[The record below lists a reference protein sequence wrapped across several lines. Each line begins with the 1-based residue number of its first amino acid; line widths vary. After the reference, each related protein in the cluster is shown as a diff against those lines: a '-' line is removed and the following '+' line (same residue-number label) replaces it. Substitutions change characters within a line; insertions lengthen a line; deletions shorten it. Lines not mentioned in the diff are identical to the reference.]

1 MARGSTVGVGQGSTQ
16 AQTRAQTQ
24 AQAQAQAHSQVHAS
38 GRRGRRAATV
48 ARWTGAGLAAAV
60 LLAACSS
67 ATASSSESSTPAP
80 KGLPAFYSVPANI
93 PSKPGAFIKDTKV
106 AAPGINGTA
115 YRIMYTSE
123 NEQGKVVPVTGL
135 VFVPTTPPPA
145 GGYREVA
152 WSHGTNGM
160 TNQCA
165 PSLAPSQAVPSINAL
180 LAKGWEVTAS
190 DYQGEGTPPGVLAY
204 LVGGLAAQNSI
215 DLVRAVQ
222 HVALFHASSTY
233 VVWGHSEGGQTAMFA
248 WYIGPSYAPDLH
260 LVGVVAGAPPSQ
272 FKYIYA
278 ALQKSP
284 YAFYLYMAAIGFN
297 EAYGNA
303 KAPLS
308 EVTTPQALKL
318 VSLVKN
324 GCYTY
329 LQNTLNK
336 YPISTLVT
344 KDPFTVPAWKTLLEA
359 NDPGAFSSAPK
370 VPLLII
376 QGTADGQI
384 PPISTQ
390 LLATHLCTIGAEV
403 QRWMYPGQHH
413 AQVIGPSTP
422 DMVNWMLDRFDGQPV
437 PDPYVPHGQPNV
449 LAQDCSTPGGFTT
462 PPA

>member
-1 MARGSTVGVGQGSTQ
+1 M
-16 AQTRAQTQ
+16 
-24 AQAQAQAHSQVHAS
+24 
-38 GRRGRRAATV
+38 
-48 ARWTGAGLAAAV
+48 
-60 LLAACSS
+60 
-67 ATASSSESSTPAP
+67 
-80 KGLPAFYSVPANI
+80 PANI
-93 PSKPGAFIKDTKV
+93 PSKPGAVIKDTKV

-123 NEQGKVVPVTGL
+123 NEQGKVVAVSGL
-135 VFVPTTPPPA
+135 VFVPKTPPPP

-165 PSLAPSQAVPSINAL
+165 PSLSPSQAVPSINAL
-180 LAKGWEVTAS
+180 LDKGWEVTAS

-204 LVGGLAAQNSI
+204 LVGGLAAENSI

-222 HVALFHASSTY
+222 HVALFHASPDY

-248 WYIGPSYAPDLH
+248 WYIGPSYAPSLH
-260 LVGVVAGAPPSQ
+260 MAGVVAGAPPSQ

-278 ALQKSP
+278 ALKSSP

-318 VSLVKN
+318 VGLVKQ
-324 GCYTY
+324 GCYNY
-329 LQNTLNK
+329 LQQALDK
-336 YPISTLVT
+336 YPTSTLVT
-344 KDPFTVPAWKTLLEA
+344 HDPFTVPAWKTLLEA
-359 NDPGAFSSAPK
+359 NDPGAFTAATK
-370 VPLLII
+370 VPLLMI

-390 LLATHLCTIGAEV
+390 LLATHLCAIGAEV

-422 DMVNWMLDRFDGQPV
+422 DMVNWIADRFAGQPT

-449 LAQDCSTPGGFTT
+449 LAQDCATPGGFTT
-462 PPA
+462 PAP